1 MPDATAEL
9 ERAAADI
16 PLNRDAR
23 DVLTRATA
31 LASDRGGVQA
41 GPVDVLNAILSLRG
55 CSAYEA
61 IRALGVDPQTIAAQP
76 DGTSAQAANKESA
89 ATLPLRQLLSYRF
102 ASTSSAT
109 RSSHT
114 SVVTARSR
122 PPVTWT

>member
-31 LASDRGGVQA
+31 LASDRGAQQA

-61 IRALGVDPQTIAAQP
+61 IRALGVDPQTIAAQTGNRP
-76 DGTSAQAANKESA
+76 KRNTRRESNS
-89 ATLPLRQLLSYRF
+89 LNLENCSD
-102 ASTSSAT
+102 
-109 RSSHT
+109 
-114 SVVTARSR
+114 SR
-122 PPVTWT
+122 